1 MGQGK
6 WAGRGPRNCGG
17 EARESRTVIAK
28 GVAFLGHSG
37 EEGREMRGEGGLARP
52 LSFVLASWWHRGV
65 TKGVLQRV
73 EVKPQ
78 QTGPE
83 GQMLVCWG
91 GVSSKLRSTPGVWG
105 DGEDRRGQRENDVI
119 GREFEA

>member
-28 GVAFLGHSG
+28 GVAFLRHSG

-91 GVSSKLRSTPGVWG
+91 VSPLNSGPLQGFGGMGRT
-105 DGEDRRGQRENDVI
+105 GEANEKTM
-119 GREFEA
+119 